1 MHDFEIYVDIVGQ
14 LELQRLF
21 ASRTLTNMLSFS
33 DGINLP
39 IFPLNTDGIDPTGY
53 NMTFRNIK
61 ITNFDDAIVAK
72 PGNKGPDHKFGD
84 CTQDILIEDCE
95 ITFGVGMSIG
105 SVSPNT
111 NHACVRNITVRNI
124 KFNYPLKAIYIKTNP
139 GDEGDGEIVN
149 ITFENIVMDRP
160 VWWGIYI
167 GP

>member
-1 MHDFEIYVDIVGQ
+1 
-14 LELQRLF
+14 
-21 ASRTLTNMLSFS
+21 
-33 DGINLP
+33 
-39 IFPLNTDGIDPTGY
+39 
-53 NMTFRNIK
+53 
-61 ITNFDDAIVAK
+61 
-72 PGNKGPDHKFGD
+72 
-84 CTQDILIEDCE
+84 
-95 ITFGVGMSIG
+95 MSIG

-124 KFNYPLKAIYIKTNP
+124 KFNHPLKAIYIKTNP